1 MYGNKWAE
9 IAKALP
15 GRYLTAYFPLENSL
29 FHSFSLYEIT
39 LLLSVDLVNDVE
51 LLIVV
56 IFAIVLIPN
65 LLKRGITS

>member
-1 MYGNKWAE
+1 M
-9 IAKALP
+9 
-15 GRYLTAYFPLENSL
+15 GRNSKSSSWKVLESLVPSGKFP
-29 FHSFSLYEIT
+29 FSFSLFNIT